1 MDPVSLEI
9 YRHRLTALC
18 EEMGATLGRAAYSPN
33 IKERRDYSCAL
44 FDPVG
49 RMVAQAAH
57 IPVHLGAM
65 PMSVAAVMARFEA
78 SPGEI
83 YLVNDPF
90 AGGSHLPDWTVVAG
104 AFDGHRLLG
113 WVANRAHHA
122 DVGGAR
128 PGSMGAATEIY
139 AEGLRIPPVR
149 LVANDAIDPHLLAI
163 LLANTRTPDERQG
176 DLAAQLGALRAGQL
190 RLAEIV
196 ADDGAPRLAEAMAA
210 LPAYTARILRQTIA
224 GIPDGRYTFEDTLE
238 SGPATIRVVLSIDGG
253 SATIDLR
260 DSAVQVPS
268 PINAVRAVTLAAVGY
283 CFACLLPA
291 GVPQNQ
297 GCFEP
302 LEILTKP
309 GTVVDA
315 TPPAAVAAGNVEC
328 SQRIVDVVFGALA
341 QALPERIPA
350 ASQGTMNNLLIG
362 GVDQHGKPFAY
373 YETIGGGGGARPDQD
388 GLSGRQVHMT
398 NTLNTPIEA
407 LELTYPLRITEYALR
422 AGSGGAGR
430 FRGGDGLVRELE
442 ALVRCEATLLAE
454 RRETRPY
461 GLAGGEP
468 GRCGEDWVIRAD
480 GTRERLSGHG
490 TVRLEPGDRLRIE
503 TPGGGGWGTPDED
516 VGGSGA

>member
-1 MDPVSLEI
+1 MDPVSLEV

-18 EEMGATLGRAAYSPN
+18 EEMGATLGRAACSPN

-44 FDPVG
+44 FDPAG
-49 RMVAQAAH
+49 AMVAQAAH

-65 PMSVAAVMARFEA
+65 PLSVAAVMEAFEA
-78 SPGEI
+78 APGEV

-90 AGGSHLPDWTVVAG
+90 RGGSHLPDWTVVAPVYG
-104 AFDGHRLLG
+104 EQSLLG

-149 LVANDAIDPHLLAI
+149 LVRDGAVDADLLAI

-176 DLAAQLGALRAGQL
+176 DLDAQLAALRAGQL
-190 RLAEIV
+190 RLLEIV
-196 ADDGAPRLAEAMAA
+196 ADDGPQLLAEAMQA
-210 LPAYTARILRQTIA
+210 LPEYTARILRQTIA
-224 GIPDGRYTFEDTLE
+224 DMPDGTYRFEDQLE
-238 SGPATIRVVLSIDGG
+238 SGPATIRVELTIAGDA
-253 SATIDLR
+253 ATIDLR
-260 DSAVQVPS
+260 ACDGQVAS
-268 PINAVRAVTLAAVGY
+268 PINAVRAVTIAAVGY
-283 CFACLLPA
+283 CFACLLPNET
-291 GVPQNQ
+291 PQNQ
-297 GCFEP
+297 GCFAP
-302 LEILTKP
+302 LEVLTKP

-341 QALPERIPA
+341 QALPDRIPA

-362 GVDQHGKPFAY
+362 GIGLDGKPFAY

-407 LELTYPLRITEYALR
+407 LELSYPLRVTEYALR
-422 AGSGGAGR
+422 EGSGGDGLH
-430 FRGGDGLVRELE
+430 RGGDGLVREIE
-442 ALVRCEATLLAE
+442 ALVPCEATLLAE
-454 RRETRPY
+454 RRETQPY
-461 GLAGGEP
+461 GLAGGKP
-468 GRCGEDWVIRAD
+468 GAPGADCVIRAD
-480 GTRERLSGHG
+480 GTTERLSGHG
-490 TVRLEPGDRLRIE
+490 SVHLEPGDRIRIE
-503 TPGGGGWGTPDED
+503 TPGGGGWGGRE
-516 VGGSGA
+516 